1 MNVYDSFE
9 VFVNTRQIS
18 ILHYILKESEEDTA
32 ISEGI

>member
-9 VFVNTRQIS
+9 VFVITRQIS
-18 ILHYILKESEEDTA
+18 ILHYILKESEDTV